1 MTDPTPPNQNNAQH
15 NAQHGTQHEADLGDA
30 PRVAVVTSRYNATI
44 TAALERGA
52 CDEFARRVP
61 AGELEA
67 VPAPGAFELVAL
79 SSAAIATGRFVGVCA
94 LGCVIKGDTDHD
106 KYINAAVAHGLAEL
120 ASRTGVPVAFGLL
133 TTNDAAQAEARAGG
147 SSGNKG
153 TEAMGALLDTI
164 AAAAALRRGTAPLAH
179 GGRPDKVT
187 GDRTGR

>member
-1 MTDPTPPNQNNAQH
+1 MTDPTPPAQH
-15 NAQHGTQHEADLGDA
+15 DAELADA

-44 TAALERGA
+44 TDALERGA
-52 CDEFARRVP
+52 RAEFARRVP
-61 AGELEA
+61 TGEIEV

-79 SSAAIATGRFVGVCA
+79 SSTAIATGRFAGVCA

-106 KYINAAVAHGLAEL
+106 KYINSAVAHGLADL

-147 SSGNKG
+147 SCGNKG

-164 AAAAALRRGTAPLAH
+164 AAAVALRRGTAAHSH
-179 GGRPDKVT
+179 GGRPDKLT